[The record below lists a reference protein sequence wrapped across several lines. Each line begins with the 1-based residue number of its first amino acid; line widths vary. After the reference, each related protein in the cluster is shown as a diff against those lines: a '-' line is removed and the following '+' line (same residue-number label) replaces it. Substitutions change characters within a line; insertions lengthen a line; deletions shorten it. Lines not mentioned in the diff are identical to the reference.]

1 MNKRQ
6 RLLFNTYF
14 NTEDLGQ
21 LFFYI
26 GLFLLPSA
34 FTIGAL
40 FLLISLLKSFY
51 DDRNFL
57 VQIFLN
63 RWNLIFLI
71 SAFMLILSSLIN
83 FFNPESINNLSG
95 ESYLEFIGLLNWIP
109 LIFTFI
115 GFQKYLSSNINRK
128 KVSQVLIA
136 GSIPVIFSVIAQVIF
151 SWQTK
156 METLYGLIV
165 WYQKKLIADLGHT
178 GVTGLFSNPNYLG
191 AWLVIILPF
200 CISLI
205 FIEKKISIRWLVS
218 SFILIFVCI
227 SIVLTTSRAAWICL
241 FFSVPLVNGRKIN
254 KLFLRIF
261 GGIISFAF
269 LFYLTI
275 STELSNLLKGLIPL
289 GIWKEFTTANISP
302 RVRIWDTAVK
312 LISENPLFGSGAS
325 SFSSIFQK

>member
-40 FLLISLLKSFY
+40 FLLISLVKSFY

-115 GFQKYLSSNINRK
+115 GFQKYLSSTINRK

-178 GVTGLFSNPNYLG
+178 GVTGLFSF
-191 AWLVIILPF
+191 VIN
-200 CISLI
+200 
-205 FIEKKISIRWLVS
+205 
-218 SFILIFVCI
+218 
-227 SIVLTTSRAAWICL
+227 T
-241 FFSVPLVNGRKIN
+241 
-254 KLFLRIF
+254 
-261 GGIISFAF
+261 
-269 LFYLTI
+269 
-275 STELSNLLKGLIPL
+275 
-289 GIWKEFTTANISP
+289 
-302 RVRIWDTAVK
+302 
-312 LISENPLFGSGAS
+312 
-325 SFSSIFQK
+325 